1 MGDDPGV
8 VPQRSRHHPDDVTSW
23 QNPING
29 PCRASQGW
37 CRRSADLGFERSESQ
52 EVDGAQAIIRPTH
65 GMRPHDRPIP
75 AASWIIDPTIPA
87 AS

>member
-1 MGDDPGV
+1 MGRLWDVATDVTSSGDEWRVGEQRYDPTPIASHNRLKSHRLSDPWGGSFGV
-8 VPQRSRHHPDDVTSW
+8 VPW
-23 QNPING
+23 
-29 PCRASQGW
+29 
-37 CRRSADLGFERSESQ
+37 
-52 EVDGAQAIIRPTH
+52 PTH